1 MIGKRGAQASLFDVG
16 NVYPVRL
23 RPGSFEAQ
31 LASVSDRL
39 FSDEDFREMYD
50 ARIGRPSVPPSQ
62 LALLVLLQ
70 TESGVS
76 DEECVERSGCDL
88 RWAAVLR
95 RPAGEPLCAKS
106 TLQLFR
112 AHLVLHD
119 GVRKVFLRSIEEARR
134 AGLLKKGSPVRVAV
148 DTKPMIG
155 RGAVEDTYNLLAR
168 VILKLSGLLAREAGV
183 ELSVWLVSHDLSRY
197 ASSSVKGSADIDW
210 SDEGARREFLGQIV
224 ADARR
229 LLALVSG
236 GALASCREADVLRC
250 VLLQDVT
257 EEDGSV
263 TLKDGTARDRAPSAT
278 DPDQRHGHKSK
289 RGKFTGHKTA
299 IAVEPESQIIASAC
313 VLPGNAADAS
323 GALDLVRDAG
333 ENAECP
339 VDEVVGDCAYG
350 NPETRRE
357 FAEAGI
363 EMVAKTPTCSNSTGL
378 LPKSAFTIDLDASTV
393 TCPEG
398 QSAVR
403 WSLRPDGSRVFRFG
417 AVCRSCTRRALCT
430 RSPRGRVISVHPHER
445 MLQEARARQRSAL
458 GRALLRKRI
467 VVEHRLARL
476 AQLGIGRARYFGHVR
491 TRLQIL
497 LACAVANFR
506 RTWNWLA
513 ACGTAP
519 EGTNGPLLSLLDLLQ
534 RLHAAIQDQPGP
546 GWAQPTPKRRPLL
559 VRLSV
564 PTTVAT
570 GRSKAGFR
578 LCF

>member
-1 MIGKRGAQASLFDVG
+1 MIGKRGAQPSLFDVG

-23 RPGSFEAQ
+23 RPGSFEGQ

-39 FSDEDFREMYD
+39 FRDEDFAEMYD
-50 ARIGRPSVPPSQ
+50 ARLGRPSVPPSQ

-119 GVRKVFLRSIEEARR
+119 AIRTVFVRSIEEAQRT
-134 AGLLKKGSPVRVAV
+134 GLLRKGSPVRVAV

-155 RGAVEDTYNLLAR
+155 RGAVEDTYNLLATAIR
-168 VILKLSGLLAREAGV
+168 KLSLRLAEEAGV
-183 ELSVWLVSHDLSRY
+183 EPTAWMISNDLSRY

-210 SDEGARREFLGQIV
+210 SDEGARRKLLAEIV
-224 ADARR
+224 ADSQRALR
-229 LLALVSG
+229 LAPEG
-236 GALASCREADVLRC
+236 PPASCREAELLRT
-250 VLLQDVT
+250 VLLQDVC
-257 EEDGSV
+257 EEDGSPA
-263 TLKDGTARDRAPSAT
+263 LKDGTARDRIPSAT

-299 IAVEPESQIIASAC
+299 IAVEPDSQIIAAAC
-313 VLPGNAADAS
+313 VLPGNAADAT

-333 ENAECP
+333 ENTDCP
-339 VDEVVGDCAYG
+339 VDQAVGDCAYG
-350 NPETRRE
+350 NPETRIE
-357 FAEAGI
+357 FAEARI
-363 EMVAKTPTCSNSTGL
+363 EMIAKTPTCSNSTGL
-378 LPKSAFTIDLDASTV
+378 LPKSAFRIDLDANTV
-393 TCPEG
+393 TCPQG
-398 QSAVR
+398 QSAAR
-403 WSLRPDGSRVFRFG
+403 CSPRSDGSRVFRFG
-417 AVCRSCTRRALCT
+417 AVCRACVQRAACTK
-430 RSPRGRVISVHPHER
+430 SSRGRVVSVHPHER
-445 MLQEARARQRSAL
+445 MLQDARARQRSAD
-458 GRALLRKRI
+458 GRAVLLKRI

-491 TRLQIL
+491 TRVQVL

-513 ACGTAP
+513 GCGIP
-519 EGTNGPLLSLLDLLQ
+519 QEDTNSPFLPLFAVLQ
-534 RLHAAIQDQPGP
+534 RLYAAFQ
-546 GWAQPTPKRRPLL
+546 ARPTPRWDHPTPDRRPLP

-564 PTTVAT
+564 PLRAAG